1 MGGRN
6 WYIFFLSY
14 VTLVTADLC
23 PEPIIPNEVVKGE
36 KEPNLFFGEITCNIG
51 YHLVGASKNIKC
63 RHGVWSQEELPVCS
77 GKGIIILGW
86 T

>member
-51 YHLVGASKNIKC
+51 YHLVGASKNIKN
-63 RHGVWSQEELPVCS
+63 RNGGWSQEELPVCS

>member
-51 YHLVGASKNIKC
+51 YHLVGASKNIKN
-63 RHGVWSQEELPVCS
+63 RNGGWSQEELPVCS
-77 GKGIIILGW
+77 GKSIIILGW